1 MVWEKEAYSYE
12 KYFGSF
18 NGAKV
23 RPIYCPFTFTGY
35 FTAPKNYSPLTA
47 RSYDFL
53 NQPESQNQDDSIDFF
68 QQKLGL
74 AQDKTDLILDQ
85 IRDRDSLKYDNLDR
99 LYEDLLRLDNWR
111 LEHDPSGYLVHDKM
125 WQDFSKME
133 LDIRAQIRRELN
145 DFAKDTAFPGKD
157 LRESLLEFKLQK
169 SKSDMLGGGLEEM
182 MEPDGSSETNRG
194 DYDPPQPYS

>member
-12 KYFGSF
+12 NYLGSF
-18 NGAKV
+18 KGAKV
-23 RPIYCPFTFTGY
+23 RPVTCPFTFTGY
-35 FTAPKNYSPLTA
+35 FAVSKNNSPLTVRA
-47 RSYDFL
+47 YDFL
-53 NQPESQNQDDSIDFF
+53 NQSSAKDSDGSPDFF
-68 QQKLGL
+68 QQKLDL
-74 AQDKTDLILDQ
+74 ATDKTDLILDQ
-85 IRDRDSLKYDNLDR
+85 IQDRDTLKYDNLKR
-99 LYEDLLRLDNWR
+99 LYDDLLRLDNWR

-145 DFAKDTAFPGKD
+145 EFAKETAFPGKD
-157 LRESLLEFKLQK
+157 LRESMLEFKLQK

-194 DYDPPQPYS
+194 DYDPPQKYS